1 MDDKDLTLHTTPD
14 GSGVFRDIDGQTH
27 CTIRPYNHVDLDMAL
42 ARQSGQE
49 LVNHYVITNSPA
61 AAHIRRFFHASI
73 RHLTAIYHRIAA
85 EQAFNDIKPSVC
97 DQMRR
102 DLSDMAMV
110 KQEFDPSIED
120 GVVRRSPVV
129 FTARRSSTRVQSR
142 ESPVV
147 DPPRRSST
155 METDTDSPVVDTP
168 RRSSNA
174 NNHSLAVMEASRMET
189 PRYCLPTARGSV
201 SFTSIASLDLQTFID
216 PLPLERAQIMAV
228 AGRDITI
235 ARRNLAEITRYIDI
249 HAAHLANCSGGSDDS
264 IPLMSAETFPRLPGG
279 IGTAL
284 QEVQNDWTIWLV
296 FSDQAERVG
305 FDGPLFL
312 YAILWPGRWF
322 KLKIVHSVSFN
333 VMSTIL
339 SLPLKRVN
347 P

>member
-1 MDDKDLTLHTTPD
+1 M
-14 GSGVFRDIDGQTH
+14 
-27 CTIRPYNHVDLDMAL
+27 DMAL

-49 LVNHYVITNSPA
+49 LVNHYVITSSPA

-85 EQAFNDIKPSVC
+85 EQAFNDINPSVC

-110 KQEFDPSIED
+110 EQEFDPSIDEASGYTPKLQD

-129 FTARRSSTRVQSR
+129 FTARRSSTRVQSMESPVVDLPRRSSTRVQSR

-168 RRSSNA
+168 CRSSNA

-216 PLPLERAQIMAV
+216 PLPLDQLIC
-228 AGRDITI
+228 
-235 ARRNLAEITRYIDI
+235 Y
-249 HAAHLANCSGGSDDS
+249 
-264 IPLMSAETFPRLPGG
+264 SAETSVRGQQMNELRL
-279 IGTAL
+279 
-284 QEVQNDWTIWLV
+284 WLWLAV
-296 FSDQAERVG
+296 T
-305 FDGPLFL
+305 LL
-312 YAILWPGRWF
+312 
-322 KLKIVHSVSFN
+322 
-333 VMSTIL
+333 
-339 SLPLKRVN
+339 
-347 P
+347 